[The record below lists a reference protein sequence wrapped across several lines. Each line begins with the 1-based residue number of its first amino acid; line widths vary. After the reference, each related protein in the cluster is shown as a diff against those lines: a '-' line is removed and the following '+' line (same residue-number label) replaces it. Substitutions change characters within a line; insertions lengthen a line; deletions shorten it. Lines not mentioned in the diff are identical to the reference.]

1 MPRSKIGVFRKKIS
15 EMDMLNAV
23 NFVLQQKMSLSEAA
37 RHCNIKKSTLIY
49 QLKQFKKSGSC
60 EYLYSHTKPKKV
72 FSTEEEL
79 ILVNYLADA
88 LNMHYGLTLKQIS
101 EQWLRDFRK
110 RYNNKLS
117 LRKPQPT
124 SLGRSSAFNRET
136 VRIVYKNYKNVLE
149 RYHFDPSNIWNC
161 DETGITTV
169 HVPPKILAPKGK
181 KQIGSITSAERGNN
195 VTMIAAINATGN
207 SIPPLLVFP
216 RAKFKDYM
224 LNNCPPGSVG
234 AANKSGWSN
243 EVIFVQFLEHFISN
257 VRPSIKKPVL
267 LLMDNHESHVNIS
280 VIELAK
286 KSGIVLMTF
295 HPHTTHKMQPLDRGV
310 FGPFKT
316 FYNNAMNN
324 WMISPGNA
332 DKPVTIYDISY
343 LVGQAYPHAFVPN
356 NIINSFKCTGFYP
369 FNENIFTDIDFLAA
383 NVTDRP
389 IVNTEA
395 CLSNEIIDVK
405 TAPSSV
411 PLTSSIVLREIPTV
425 SLQSRSIVSPEII

>member
-1 MPRSKIGVFRKKIS
+1 
-15 EMDMLNAV
+15 
-23 NFVLQQKMSLSEAA
+23 
-37 RHCNIKKSTLIY
+37 
-49 QLKQFKKSGSC
+49 
-60 EYLYSHTKPKKV
+60 
-72 FSTEEEL
+72 
-79 ILVNYLADA
+79 
-88 LNMHYGLTLKQIS
+88 MHYGLTLKQIRS
-101 EQWLRDFRK
+101 FAYEYALENHRKVETSWIKNKCAGEQWLRDFRK

-124 SLGRSSAFNRET
+124 SLGRSSTFNRET
-136 VRIVYKNYKNVLE
+136 VKIVYKNYKNVLE
-149 RYHFDPSNIWNC
+149 RHHFDPSNIWNC

-181 KQIGSITSAERGNN
+181 KQIGSMTSAERGNN
-195 VTMIAAINATGN
+195 VTMIAAINATGS

-216 RAKFKDYM
+216 RAKFKDHM
-224 LNNCPPGSVG
+224 LNNCPLGSVG

-243 EVIFVQFLEHFISN
+243 EVIFLQFLEHFINN
-257 VRPSIKKPVL
+257 VRPSIEKPVL
-267 LLMDNHESHVNIS
+267 LLLDNHESHVNIS

-332 DKPVTIYDISY
+332 GKPVTIYDISY

-356 NIINSFKCTGFYP
+356 NIINSFKF
-369 FNENIFTDIDFLAA
+369 FLDFLDFLDFLAA
-383 NVTDRP
+383 NITDRP

-395 CLSNEIIDVK
+395 CISNESIYVK
-405 TAPSSV
+405 TAQSSLPS
-411 PLTSSIVLREIPTV
+411 TSSIVLGEIPIV
-425 SLQSRSIVSPEII
+425 SLPSKSFIVSPEIIRPHPKAKLRKTNTSKRRKGKSRILTDTPEIKDAYF